1 MNPIKAFLS
10 LLYLALLS
18 QSQLNAE
25 EKNAEEKTIGVEV
38 ELLAEVNAIVPGK
51 SFQIGLRIRHEKG
64 FHTYWQNPGIVGFA
78 TQLNWQLPE
87 GFEAGPIQ
95 WPYPEQV
102 DMSGHPAHGFHRD
115 ILLLTTITPPAQLA
129 AKNITLRA
137 QAVWMACEN
146 TCHPGKQQLA
156 LSLPVG
162 EQIELNPEH
171 LPHFKKAHADLP
183 AVLAP
188 WTARVM
194 SEPTAETILLELTP
208 PQEPSPLPVKS
219 LYFFSSDKQV
229 SSDQK
234 QTFTQQ
240 EDGSLLL
247 TMQRSPLGPKQP
259 TELTGVISGLG
270 TPQKITA
277 QYPEAQSPQP

>member
-18 QSQLNAE
+18 QSQLSAE

-51 SFQIGLRIRHEKG
+51 SFQVGLRIRHEKG

-146 TCHPGKQQLA
+146 TCHPGKQQLS

-162 EQIELNPEH
+162 ERVELNSEH

-194 SEPTAETILLELTP
+194 SEPTALTKNR
-208 PQEPSPLPVKS
+208 PSPDKKMAP
-219 LYFFSSDKQV
+219 YFSRCSAHPLAR
-229 SSDQK
+229 SN
-234 QTFTQQ
+234 QQ
-240 EDGSLLL
+240 NS
-247 TMQRSPLGPKQP
+247 Q
-259 TELTGVISGLG
+259 
-270 TPQKITA
+270 A
-277 QYPEAQSPQP
+277 